1 MAYVADS
8 APERPVW
15 LASVVVSKAP
25 MLGLTLGALVS
36 GAVVET
42 SPNARIVVYV
52 VMTALLVVCLGFIL
66 AVAETGTRRP
76 GLGASLRPR
85 IHLPRRSRAQVPVM
99 ACIVTATWAVGG
111 WFQAF
116 GPAVTAEQLHTSN
129 AVVVALVF
137 SSIHGSEHHRRTD
150 RWPVGRGGRTAARH
164 DRLHARVARAARRA
178 GGGDRRAVPDLFSHR
193 GCGAGHRHE
202 RHGARDDRRV
212 RPAARASILTAVFVA
227 SYAGAMVASLVAGQL
242 TRVITLPTLTAGY
255 VVLALLATMV
265 TIAHTRK
272 NQTHDDLATR

>member
-137 SSIHGSEHHRRTD
+137 SSYMAPSIIGAPIGARLA
-150 RWPVGRGGRTAARH
+150 TAAAQ
-164 DRLHARVARAARRA
+164 RLGMIAFTLALLGLLAA
-178 GGGDRRAVPDLFSHR
+178 
-193 GCGAGHRHE
+193 
-202 RHGARDDRRV
+202 
-212 RPAARASILTAVFVA
+212 
-227 SYAGAMVASLVAGQL
+227 LVAG
-242 TRVITLPTLTAGY
+242 T
-255 VVLALLATMV
+255 VVPFL
-265 TIAHTRK
+265 IC
-272 NQTHDDLATR
+272 

>member
-1 MAYVADS
+1 
-8 APERPVW
+8 
-15 LASVVVSKAP
+15 

-137 SSIHGSEHHRRTD
+137 SSYMAPSIIGAPIGARLA
-150 RWPVGRGGRTAARH
+150 TAAAQ
-164 DRLHARVARAARRA
+164 RLGMIAFTLALLGLLAA
-178 GGGDRRAVPDLFSHR
+178 
-193 GCGAGHRHE
+193 
-202 RHGARDDRRV
+202 
-212 RPAARASILTAVFVA
+212 
-227 SYAGAMVASLVAGQL
+227 LVAG
-242 TRVITLPTLTAGY
+242 T
-255 VVLALLATMV
+255 VVPFL
-265 TIAHTRK
+265 IC
-272 NQTHDDLATR
+272 